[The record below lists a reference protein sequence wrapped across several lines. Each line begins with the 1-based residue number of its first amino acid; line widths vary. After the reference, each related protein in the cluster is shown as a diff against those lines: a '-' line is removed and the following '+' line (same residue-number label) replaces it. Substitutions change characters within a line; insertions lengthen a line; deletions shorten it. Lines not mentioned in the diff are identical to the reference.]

1 VTPQD
6 RDAIDAL
13 LAGER
18 SRAAANEAG
27 LAAELDAIV
36 DASTQANLD
45 DEHDPEGSTVGYERA
60 RVASLLL
67 EAGRRRAQLDA
78 AAVRLHAGTYGICTR
93 CGRGIPFERLMA
105 FPTAVACVGCV
116 ELARPGVVP

>member
-27 LAAELDAIV
+27 LAA
-36 DASTQANLD
+36 ASTQANLD